1 MGQSRKQQL
10 DKIFEKYPNK
20 SNVQISKDHGIPY
33 STVYKYRKQWDTP
46 VVVAPQE
53 VMVTK
58 EPVKQGFT
66 EAQLVWA
73 MIISFVIGALFVII
87 IGEI

>member
-33 STVYKYRKQWDTP
+33 STVYRYRQALKP
-46 VVVAPQE
+46 LKPKAEPPQA
-53 VMVTK
+53 
-58 EPVKQGFT
+58 QSRGFT

-73 MIISFVIGALFVII
+73 MVISFIIGALFAII
-87 IGEI
+87 MGAI